1 MLLIQA
7 LLVALLTAMSS
18 HISAVYGFT
27 GGWYTLGR
35 PLVGGFLC
43 GLIFGDVTQGII
55 LGCAIQT
62 VYLAYVT
69 PGGAIPVEMGFV
81 SYPSIAIALLSNM
94 DTSLAIALASTVG
107 AIGTIAFQFQKAA
120 NTYYNEKLKIAINEV
135 DEKKITL
142 YHLIFPQ
149 ATMLLIRGIP
159 AFLAVYFGSEY
170 VTEFVA
176 NLPGFVTTALMSL
189 GGILPA
195 VGIAALLT
203 QVSKN
208 NISILFFL
216 FGFVCVVF
224 MNVNIIGLTIIA
236 GMFAYFYYVMKS
248 NKGSTSEAAEKHEEN
263 DLEEV
268 L

>member
-1 MLLIQA
+1 MFLIQS
-7 LLVALLTAMSS
+7 LLVAVLTSISS
-18 HISAVYGFT
+18 HISTVYGFT

-35 PLVGGFLC
+35 PLIGGFLC

-107 AIGTIAFQFQKAA
+107 AVGTIAFNLQKGI
-120 NTYYNEKLKIAINEV
+120 NTYFNEKLKVAINEM
-135 DEKKITL
+135 DDKKITL
-142 YHLIFPQ
+142 YHLILPQ
-149 ATMLLIRGIP
+149 AMTLVIRGIP
-159 AFLAVYFGSEY
+159 AFLAVYIGSEY

-176 NLPGFVTTALMSL
+176 NLPAFVTTALLSL

-203 QVSKN
+203 QVSTNKA
-208 NISILFFL
+208 SILFFL

-224 MNVNIIGLTIIA
+224 MNINIIGLTIIA
-236 GMFAYFYYVMKS
+236 GVFAYFYFLMKS
-248 NKGSTSEAAEKHEEN
+248 NKAQTLTVAEEVMN
-263 DLEEV
+263 DLEEE

>member
-1 MLLIQA
+1 MLLIQS
-7 LLVALLTAMSS
+7 LLVALLTSISS

-43 GLIFGDVTQGII
+43 GLIFGDVAQGII

-81 SYPSIAIALLSNM
+81 SYPSIAIALLSDM
-94 DTSLAIALASTVG
+94 DTSLAVALASTVG
-107 AIGTIAFQFQKAA
+107 AIGTIAFQLQKGA
-120 NTYYNEKLKIAINEV
+120 NTYYNEKMKAALQTV

-142 YHLIFPQ
+142 YHLILPQ
-149 ATMLLIRGIP
+149 ATMILIRGIP

-170 VTEFVA
+170 VTAFIA
-176 NLPGFVTTALMSL
+176 GLPEFVTTALLSL

-203 QVSKN
+203 QVSTNKA
-208 NISILFFL
+208 SILFFL

-224 MNVNIIGLTIIA
+224 MNINIIGLTVIA
-236 GMFAYFYYVMKS
+236 GVFAYFYYLTKAG
-248 NKGSTSEAAEKHEEN
+248 KPQTAEAETERN

>member
-7 LLVALLTAMSS
+7 LLIALLTSVSS
-18 HISAVYGFT
+18 HISALYGFT

-43 GLIFGDVTQGII
+43 GLIFGDVQQGII

-81 SYPSIAIALLSNM
+81 SYPSIAIALLSHM

-107 AIGTIAFQFQKAA
+107 AIGTVAFQLQKGI
-120 NTYYNEKLKIAINEV
+120 NTYYNEKLKEAINVV
-135 DEKKITL
+135 DERKITL
-142 YHLIFPQ
+142 YHLILPQ
-149 ATMLLIRGIP
+149 ATTLLVRGVP

-170 VTEFVA
+170 VTDFVA
-176 NLPGFVTTALMSL
+176 ALPAFVTTALLSL

-203 QVSKN
+203 QVSTSK
-208 NISILFFL
+208 ISVLFFL

-224 MNVNIIGLTIIA
+224 MNVNIIGLTVIA
-236 GMFAYFYYVMKS
+236 GVFAYLYYQMKS
-248 NKGSTSEAAEKHEEN
+248 NKVQAAAVAAEREIN
-263 DLEEV
+263 DLEEE